1 METKYVPAIFEAGK
15 LRPLAPLD
23 LHEQERV
30 EVAVIRAAFAAGEA
44 QGENDN
50 DADQGYVPLIA
61 AEADPTVTLEQVQ
74 RALAKIPG
82 SLAEDFARERDDRF

>member
-30 EVAVIRAAFAAGEA
+30 EVAVIRAAFAGEDSD
-44 QGENDN
+44 E
-50 DADQGYVPLIA
+50 GYVPLIS
-61 AEADPTVTLEQVQ
+61 AEADPTVTLEEVQ

-82 SLAEDFARERDDRF
+82 SLAEDFVRERDDRF